1 MKSTIT
7 SSVRLLGS
15 SHEHQKNNLANVS
28 KKSIIILGL
37 ALVAFTDVAV
47 ASTVSSISISKE
59 IVNYNNTPLCNAIIK
74 GDLATVKKFVDYGSD
89 VNEMSNGLTPL
100 MLAARYN
107 KVDILKYLVEKGA
120 DKQIKDERGNTA
132 LKYAENSKSKEA
144 VDYLKQA

>member
-1 MKSTIT
+1 MKKT
-7 SSVRLLGS
+7 
-15 SHEHQKNNLANVS
+15 
-28 KKSIIILGL
+28 IIILGL

-47 ASTVSSISISKE
+47 ASTISTFTTSKE

-74 GDLATVKKFVDYGSD
+74 GDIATVKKFVEYGSD

-107 KVDILKYLVEKGA
+107 KVEILKYLLEKGA

-132 LKYAENSKSKEA
+132 IKYAEFSKSQEA
-144 VDYLKQA
+144 VDYLKHA

>member
-15 SHEHQKNNLANVS
+15 GHEHQKNRLASLS

-37 ALVAFTDVAV
+37 ALVAFTDVVV
-47 ASTVSSISISKE
+47 ASTVSTFSTSKE

-74 GDLATVKKFVDYGSD
+74 GDIATVKKFVEYGTD

-100 MLAARYN
+100 ILAARYN
-107 KVDILKYLVEKGA
+107 KVDILKYLLEKGA

-132 LKYAENSKSKEA
+132 LKYAENSKSQEA

>member
-1 MKSTIT
+1 MKSTN
-7 SSVRLLGS
+7 
-15 SHEHQKNNLANVS
+15 HEHQKNKLASVS
-28 KKSIIILGL
+28 KKSIIIMGL

-47 ASTVSSISISKE
+47 ASTVSTFSTSKE

-74 GDLATVKKFVDYGSD
+74 GDIATVKKFVEYGTD

-107 KVDILKYLVEKGA
+107 KVDILKYLLEKGA

-132 LKYAENSKSKEA
+132 LKYAENSKSQEA